1 MGRRPGFSLVL
12 ALTVMSLM
20 VLVILSLAGLLTVES
35 RLASHGQAL
44 RASRL
49 NALAAGRLALGQLQQ
64 LAGNDQRVTARAEL
78 LDPAADGASRN
89 TGLRLA
95 QLNPERRHWTGVWMT
110 GTGGNTRL
118 RTWNPALPDERV
130 FLGWLVSPSPTGEPL
145 QLTPASDLTPLL
157 SRATALAPE
166 NQVSENEVTL
176 LGRSELGSAAP
187 AALLV
192 GRPALRLPEGEGRIA
207 WWTADEGVKARINLS
222 DALAET
228 PSPEPASPPRLNGW
242 WRGFR
247 LAAFGQSGTEPASS
261 AAPTA
266 GLREAQTADLRSAF
280 ANGRDPDSASFVQTL
295 RRTDLQAWIAQASGV
310 DEVGRARLGN
320 ALAASWH
327 ELTGVSRGIMTNT
340 LDGGLRVDLSVAFEL
355 PYLPSG
361 SLAGWRDLSC
371 FPASADRN
379 SLNLA
384 TAAAITETS
393 DPGSSEWNH
402 DNPLRLLFEVPITEE
417 ESAGRSNVPH
427 TVAGPTWDALRAH
440 YRLYKR
446 EAEAR
451 TLPHPPGTVPADAW
465 IARGSVPYTFLAG
478 SPTVRNFS
486 GLTIAG
492 GSTTVGRLPASPP
505 PVFGPKANLA
515 ALQPVAATGSAQP
528 RHAREVA
535 LEDGSRATRIRELQP
550 RLAPTVTRIGL
561 IHSVIYCQ
569 NALAVGLD
577 PFVALYNPYDVPVVF
592 TGIGV
597 TWAQFNAFR
606 FNFYRADAPTVRVAT
621 CELGNDPNPAA
632 TAANL
637 RSYSFR
643 GFHTYAPGAT
653 PQGKW
658 DVAPQGLLRLEP
670 GETRILTPNLG
681 GDRWQVYRDLA
692 RNYQNLALGAFAYD
706 LQSNFRI
713 NAHRVSDMAA
723 LVTASP
729 PNAALDALVAP
740 PAGATYAWEP
750 LIAELALSNAGQVNA
765 FDIHLHRP
773 NRFGPNAAAPG
784 RWSWLGPGRPS
795 LSDNS
800 DEHLLHRIGFRATQ
814 ALAPDGTDGVIRS
827 QPFARSGAIDRT
839 ANIPDKRFFAV
850 TELRLRS
857 LAEPNGFPVPIL
869 ALNPRAQL
877 ADPRNWDGRSS
888 TSPAWQ
894 ATVTPLSGDPLSVLQ
909 FWPGDTPQRNQASWG
924 SSHLPGDGTR
934 STVLFQVPRRPLL
947 SIAQLAHADIGELD
961 LDPSYAIGNSFA
973 HPGLDSLDK
982 ALHWPSGATATSALE
997 RVDLSYAANLGLWDR
1012 AFFSGISAGTARA
1025 TDGSNQPHATL
1036 TAAAEAILADSPDG
1050 MANRRMRR
1058 FPSRTDAAD
1067 RTGGLLNPAT
1077 TARQLAQEGAF
1088 NVNSTSVAA
1097 WKAQLTGGFGALAEG
1112 LSRRPDHPF
1121 SRLHPPPGESI
1132 ESGEANQW
1140 RTYRSLAEDSPL
1152 VDRLAEAIVAEVR
1165 ARGPFMCLADFVNR
1179 RLVTDAN
1186 GRKGPLQAAIDA
1198 AGLNA
1203 DALTPAIGPTTLDR
1217 LPQAAALAPSGRGAD
1232 APVALGR
1239 PDMILQSD
1247 LLVAIGPHLAARSD
1261 TFIIRA
1267 YGESRGGVAWCEMT
1281 VQRTPDWMVPQ
1292 AEDATLPLENYRA
1305 SLTRSRGEMAEMRRR
1320 NPALASVN
1328 RALGRRFIVTDFRW
1342 IHAP

>member
-1 MGRRPGFSLVL
+1 ML
-12 ALTVMSLM
+12 ALAVMSLM
-20 VLVILSLAGLLTVES
+20 VLVILSLAGLLAVES

-44 RASRL
+44 RTARL

-78 LDPAADGASRN
+78 LDPTADGAARN

-95 QLNPERRHWTGVWMT
+95 RLNPERRHWTGVWMT
-110 GTGGNTRL
+110 GTGGSTRL
-118 RTWNPALPDERV
+118 RAWDPAQPDERV
-130 FLGWLVSPSPTGEPL
+130 FLGWLVSPSPSGEAL
-145 QLTPASDLTPLL
+145 QLTPASDQTPLL
-157 SRATALAPE
+157 SQAAARAPE
-166 NQVSENEVTL
+166 KPVAENEVAL
-176 LGRSELGSAAP
+176 LGRSELGPDAP
-187 AALLV
+187 AEALV

-207 WWTADEGVKARINLS
+207 WWTADEGVKARVNLA
-222 DALAET
+222 DPLAET
-228 PSPEPASPPRLNGW
+228 TTPEPASPPGLNGW

-247 LAAFGQSGTEPASS
+247 LTALGQSGAEPAASTT
-261 AAPTA
+261 PLA
-266 GLREAQTADLRSAF
+266 GLREARDADLRMAF
-280 ANGRDPDSASFVQTL
+280 ASGRGPDSAPFVRTS
-295 RRTDLQAWIAQASGV
+295 RRTDLQTWAAQAGSP
-310 DEVGRARLGN
+310 DPAARARLANG
-320 ALAASWH
+320 LGASWH
-327 ELTGVSRGIMTNT
+327 EVTGVSRGIMTNT

-361 SLAGWRDLSC
+361 GLAGWRDLSC

-384 TAAAITETS
+384 AAAAISETT

-402 DNPLRLLFEVPITEE
+402 GNPLRLVFEIPIPEE
-417 ESAGRSNVPH
+417 ESAGRSRAPH
-427 TVAGPTWDALRAH
+427 TVPGPTWDALRAH

-446 EAEAR
+446 EAETR
-451 TLPHPPGTVPADAW
+451 PLPHPPGTVPPDAW
-465 IARGSVPYTFLAG
+465 LARGSAPYTFLAG
-478 SPTVRNFS
+478 SPTVRNFT

-492 GSTTVGRLPASPP
+492 GTTTVGRLPASPP

-515 ALQPVAATGSAQP
+515 ALQPVSATAPAQP
-528 RHAREVA
+528 RHAREIA
-535 LEDGSRATRIRELQP
+535 LEDGSAANRVRELQP

-569 NALAVGLD
+569 NALAIGLD
-577 PFVALYNPYDVPVVF
+577 PFVALHNPYDVPVVF

-597 TWAQFNAFR
+597 TWAQFNGFR
-606 FNFYRADAPTVRVAT
+606 FNFYRADAPQVRVAT
-621 CELGNDPNPAA
+621 CALGNDPDPSSAS
-632 TAANL
+632 ANL

-643 GFHTYAPGAT
+643 GFHTYAPGAA

-681 GDRWQVYRDLA
+681 GDRWQVYRELS

-713 NAHRVSDMAA
+713 NAHRVTDMAA

-729 PNAALDALVAP
+729 PSAALDALVAP
-740 PAGATYAWEP
+740 PAGAAYAWEP
-750 LIAELALSNAGQVNA
+750 LIAELALSDAGQVNA

-773 NRFGPNAAAPG
+773 NRFGPSAAAPG

-800 DEHLLHRIGFRATQ
+800 DEHLLQRVGFRAGP
-814 ALAPDGTDGVIRS
+814 ALAPDGTDGFIRS

-857 LAEPNGFPVPIL
+857 LAEPNGFPAPVL

-888 TSPAWQ
+888 ASPAWQ
-894 ATVTPLSGDPLSVLQ
+894 ATVAPLSGDPLAILQ

-924 SSHLPGDGTR
+924 ASHLPGDGTR
-934 STVLFQVPRRPLL
+934 SAVLFQVPRRPLL
-947 SIAQLAHADIGELD
+947 SLAQLAHADIGELD
-961 LDPSYAIGNSFA
+961 LDPALAIGNSFA
-973 HPGLDSLDK
+973 HPGLDALDK
-982 ALHWPSGATATSALE
+982 VAHWPAGAGAANALE
-997 RVDLSYAANLGLWDR
+997 RIDLSYAANLGLWDR
-1012 AFFSGISAGTARA
+1012 AFFSGINAGAARA
-1025 TDGSNQPHATL
+1025 ADGSAQPHATL
-1036 TAAAEAILADSPDG
+1036 AEAAAAVLAETPGG
-1050 MANRRMRR
+1050 MANRRMRHI
-1058 FPSRTDAAD
+1058 PSRADAAD
-1067 RTGGLLNPAT
+1067 RAGGLLNPAT
-1077 TARQLAQEGAF
+1077 TARQLAQEGVF

-1112 LSRRPDHPF
+1112 IGRRPDHPF
-1121 SRLHPPPGESI
+1121 SRLQPPAGESV
-1132 ESGEANQW
+1132 ESGETNRW
-1140 RTYRSLAEDSPL
+1140 RTYRSLADGSPT

-1179 RLVTDAN
+1179 RLVPDAN
-1186 GRKGPLQAAIDA
+1186 GRKGALQAAIDA

-1203 DALTPAIGPTTLDR
+1203 DSLVPAIGTAALDR
-1217 LPQAAALAPSGRGAD
+1217 LPQAAALAPSGRAAE
-1232 APVALGR
+1232 APAALGR
-1239 PDMILQSD
+1239 PDTILQSD
-1247 LLVAIGPHLAARSD
+1247 LLAAIGPHLAARSD
-1261 TFIIRA
+1261 TFVIRA
-1267 YGESRGGVAWCEMT
+1267 YGESRGGAAWCEIT
-1281 VQRTPDWMVPQ
+1281 VQRSPDWMNPQ
-1292 AEDATLPLENYRA
+1292 SEDATLPLESYRA
-1305 SLTRSRGEMAEMRRR
+1305 SLARSRGEVAEMRRR
-1320 NPALASVN
+1320 NPALSAVN
-1328 RALGRRFIVTDFRW
+1328 RSLGRRFVVTDFRW